1 MANRVAPTEHT
12 RGTVTQ
18 ASPLRVKLH
27 GAATD
32 SSSLRVASYSP
43 TLGDVVAVDTHY
55 MGTILTLGLEAD

>member
-1 MANRVAPTEHT
+1 MANRVAPTEVT

-32 SSSLRVASYSP
+32 SSSKRVLSYSP
-43 TLGDVVAVDTHY
+43 TLGDVVAVAVHY
-55 MGTILTLGLEAD
+55 MGTILTLGLEAT